1 MAGISTTEDKHAMS
15 GTRLFFAACLVVS
28 TALLISVTTATLRTR
43 DTSPEVGRGID
54 IWRAKNCEGCHTLY
68 GQGGPYAPDLTHIY
82 SLRGLDYLPEFLT
95 NPAAF
100 HPNQR
105 IMPVFGLTVSET
117 DNLIAFLK
125 WIGEQDVAAKWP
137 PKMIVVSG
145 AGSLDT
151 TSSAQPSAIA
161 TDPVE
166 RGRLLFKSS
175 PAICSTCHA
184 LQTDVIV
191 VGPSLAGIA
200 SRAGTRVPG
209 ESAEAYIRN
218 SILHPSDFVV
228 PGFPDA
234 MAKNFGSVLTV
245 DQINDLLAFL
255 LTLK

>member
-1 MAGISTTEDKHAMS
+1 MS
-15 GTRLFFAACLVVS
+15 GTRLFFAVCLLVS
-28 TALLISVTTATLRTR
+28 AALLITVTAATLRTR
-43 DTSPEVGRGID
+43 DASAEVGRGLD

-82 SLRGLDYLPEFLT
+82 SLRGEGYLREFLT

-105 IMPVFGLTVSET
+105 IMPVFGLTVSER

-125 WIGEQDVAAKWP
+125 WVGEQDVAATWP
-137 PKMIVVSG
+137 PKLIVVSG
-145 AGSLDT
+145 VGSLDSV
-151 TSSAQPSAIA
+151 SSAQA
-161 TDPVE
+161 TVPADPVE

-184 LQTDVIV
+184 LQPDVVV
-191 VGPSLAGIA
+191 VGPSLAGVA
-200 SRAGTRVPG
+200 SRAGMRVPG
-209 ESAEAYIRN
+209 QSAEAYIRN
-218 SILHPSDFVV
+218 SILHPGDFIV

-234 MAKNFGSVLTV
+234 MAKNFGNVLTT
-245 DQINDLLAFL
+245 DQINDLIAFL